1 MEGINGIYIL
11 IAFVLGFVVLTTVIS
26 EIGKRHSLNKIKNKT
41 VGHGQHG
48 SARFATP
55 AEVKEMYQKIPFEP
69 KLWRAGK
76 NLPAE
81 QGIIVGCVDSHGK
94 ISAYVDNGDVHA
106 MVSGASG
113 TGKTAFF
120 LYPNLEFCCASGM
133 SFLATDTKGDLYRN
147 YGTIAKEKYGYN
159 VAVIDLRNPTHSDEI
174 NFLHL
179 VNKYMDLALENPKD
193 ISSRA
198 RAEKYAKIVSKTI
211 VASDSEGGSSK
222 YGQNAY
228 FYESAE
234 GLITST
240 ILLIAEFAPK
250 ETRHIISVYKLL
262 QELLAPSN
270 KKDKNKFQVLLESLP
285 PEHKAKWFAGAALN
299 SPQQQ
304 MLSVIST
311 ALSRL
316 NAFLDSEMEQILCFD
331 TAINAENFCAEK
343 SALFVVMPE
352 EDAPKY
358 FLVSLIV
365 QQLYREILMIADEQ
379 NGHLNKRVM
388 MYLDE
393 FGTMSKI
400 EGIGMVF
407 SSIRSRG
414 ASVIPIIQSSAQLDE
429 KYGHDVAKDI
439 VDNCQ
444 LAMFCGFAPMSEDA
458 NTVSKNLDNRTV
470 LSGSV
475 SQGNNASQS
484 LQMMGRPLM
493 TGGELR
499 TMKKGSM
506 LVMKTGAHPMMTKMK
521 LFTKWGI
528 TFGEPYK
535 LQDKS
540 ARPVKYV
547 SEKDIAMAI
556 LKQQQKHAK
565 AEPLKP
571 KPAPFVPNPHE
582 AEKLLA
588 QSAEQGNEYAAY
600 KLGKLYAEGKDSI
613 EQDTDKAAQYFQQ
626 ADDQNNPYAQYQL
639 AKLHLVGGKD
649 RKNEQTPKEKPSL
662 KKQPDNPLR
671 VD

>member
-1 MEGINGIYIL
+1 MENTNGIFML
-11 IAFVLGFVVLTTVIS
+11 IAFLIGFITLMMVIS
-26 EIGKRHSLNKIKNKT
+26 AIGDRKSLDKIKNKT

-48 SARFATP
+48 SARFATS
-55 AEVKEMYQKIPFEP
+55 AEIKKMYQKVPFEP
-69 KLWRAGK
+69 QQWRGGK
-76 NLPAE
+76 NLPTV
-81 QGIIVGCVDSHGK
+81 QGIIVGSLDDFGHTTAYIDDS
-94 ISAYVDNGDVHA
+94 DVHA
-106 MVSGASG
+106 MVDGAAG

-120 LYPNLEFCCASGM
+120 LYPNLEYCCASGM

-147 YGTIAKEKYGYN
+147 YGTIAKEEYGYN
-159 VAVIDLRNPTHSDEI
+159 IAVIDLRNPTRSDEI
-174 NFLHL
+174 NLLHL
-179 VNKYMDLALENPKD
+179 VNKYMDLALENPHD
-193 ISSRA
+193 LSLRA

-211 VASDSEGGSSK
+211 MASDSEGGSSK

-250 ETRHIISVYKLL
+250 ETRHIISVFKLL
-262 QELLAPSN
+262 QELLAPSG

-304 MLSVIST
+304 MMSVIST

-331 TAINAENFCAEK
+331 TAINAEKFCAEK
-343 SALFVVMPE
+343 SALYIVMPE
-352 EDAPKY
+352 EDASKY

-365 QQLYREILMIADEQ
+365 QQLYREILTIADEQ
-379 NGHLNKRVM
+379 GGHLKNRVM

-393 FGTMSKI
+393 FGTISKI
-400 EGIGMVF
+400 ENAEMMF
-407 SSIRSRG
+407 SASRSRRI
-414 ASVIPIIQSSAQLDE
+414 SVVPIIQSHAQLEE
-429 KYGHDVAKDI
+429 KYGREGAKII

-444 LAMFCGFAPMSEDA
+444 LAMYCGFAPMSEDA
-458 NTVSKNLDNRTV
+458 DDVSKRLGNKTV

-475 SQGNNASQS
+475 SRGNTASQS
-484 LQMMGRPLM
+484 LQMIERPLM
-493 TGGELR
+493 TGDELR

-506 LVMKTGAHPMMTKMK
+506 LVTKTGAHPIMTKMK

-540 ARPVKYV
+540 ARPVRYV
-547 SEKDIAMAI
+547 SEKDIVTAI
-556 LKQQQKHAK
+556 MKKNRQEHNGA
-565 AEPLKP
+565 PKP
-571 KPAPFVPNPHE
+571 KPTPFKPDPRE
-582 AEKLLA
+582 AEKLLT
-588 QSAEQGNEYAAY
+588 QSAEQGDA
-600 KLGKLYAEGKDSI
+600 
-613 EQDTDKAAQYFQQ
+613 
-626 ADDQNNPYAQYQL
+626 YAQYQL
-639 AKLHLVGGKD
+639 GKLHLNSG
-649 RKNEQTPKEKPSL
+649 EPQPKQPSQKKFPL
-662 KKQPDNPLR
+662 KKQSDNPLR

>member
-1 MEGINGIYIL
+1 MENTNGIFIL
-11 IAFVLGFVVLTTVIS
+11 IAFLIGFIVLMTAIS
-26 EIGKRHSLNKIKNKT
+26 TIGNRKSLDKIKNKT

-48 SARFATP
+48 NVRFATS
-55 AEVKEMYQKIPFEP
+55 AEIKEMYQKVPFEP
-69 KLWRAGK
+69 QQWRNGE
-76 NLPAE
+76 NLPTI
-81 QGIIVGCVDSHGK
+81 QGIIVGCLDSFGHTT
-94 ISAYVDNGDVHA
+94 AYVDIGDVHA
-106 MVSGASG
+106 MVDGAAG

-120 LYPNLEFCCASGM
+120 LYPNLEFCCAAGM

-159 VAVIDLRNPTHSDEI
+159 IAVIDLRNPTRSDEI
-174 NFLHL
+174 NLLHL
-179 VNKYMDLALENPKD
+179 VNKYMDQALENPD
-193 ISSRA
+193 DLSLRA

-211 VASDSEGGSSK
+211 MASDSESGSSK

-250 ETRHIISVYKLL
+250 ETRHIISVFKLL
-262 QELLAPSN
+262 QELLAPSG

-304 MLSVIST
+304 MMAVIST

-331 TAINAENFCAEK
+331 TAINAEKFCAEK

-352 EDAPKY
+352 EDASKY

-365 QQLYREILMIADEQ
+365 QQLYREVLTIADE
-379 NGHLNKRVM
+379 NGGQLKNRVM

-393 FGTMSKI
+393 FGTISKI
-400 EGIGMVF
+400 ENAEMMF
-407 SSIRSRG
+407 SASRSRRI
-414 ASVIPIIQSSAQLDE
+414 SVIPIIQSHAQLEE
-429 KYGHDVAKDI
+429 KYGSEGAKII

-444 LAMFCGFAPMSEDA
+444 LAMYCGFAPMSEDA
-458 NTVSKNLDNRTV
+458 DEVSKRLGNKTV

-475 SQGNNASQS
+475 SRGNNASQS
-484 LQMMGRPLM
+484 LQMIERPLM
-493 TGGELR
+493 TGDELR

-506 LVMKTGAHPMMTKMK
+506 LVTKTGAHPIMTKMK

-528 TFGEPYK
+528 TFSEPYK

-556 LKQQQKHAK
+556 MNQQRTQKK
-565 AEPLKP
+565 DTPKP
-571 KPAPFVPNPHE
+571 KPTPFVPDPRE

-588 QSAEQGNEYAAY
+588 QSAEQGNEFAAY
-600 KLGKLYAEGKDSI
+600 KLGKLYAEGKDPI
-613 EQDTDKAAQYFQQ
+613 EKDTDKAAQYLQQ
-626 ADDQNNPYAQYQL
+626 AAEKNNQYAQYQL
-639 AKLHLVGGKD
+639 AKLHLNGG
-649 RKNEQTPKEKPSL
+649 EPQPKQPQKKSPL
-662 KKQPDNPLR
+662 KKQSNNPLR